1 MYIGMADAG
10 EAATAWPA
18 TWCYCFLEPKAVAY
32 GDSLTPS
39 SAWPKVVLLLE
50 LILCTGG
57 LRSFVDPIS
66 YMTICF
72 DCCTLSRPIVEV
84 IEKNLITNVFC

>member
-50 LILCTGG
+50 LICAPADSDHL
-57 LRSFVDPIS
+57 
-66 YMTICF
+66 
-72 DCCTLSRPIVEV
+72 
-84 IEKNLITNVFC
+84 LIQFLI

>member
-1 MYIGMADAG
+1 VAEGG
-10 EAATAWPA
+10 AAAR
-18 TWCYCFLEPKAVAY
+18 AY
-32 GDSLTPS
+32 
-39 SAWPKVVLLLE
+39 
-50 LILCTGG
+50 LCTGG